1 MTTDELWELIS
12 DAIYADDYRTMLLDA
27 LWTNGRKADGTK
39 TLAICANCG
48 YVKEAHKNRVWTCWK
63 ACENYTRVKSKEILS

>member
-1 MTTDELWELIS
+1 MTIDELWGLVS
-12 DAIYADDYRTMLLDA
+12 DAVYADDYRTMLLDA

-48 YVKEAHKNRVWTCWK
+48 YVKEAHKNRALTCWK
-63 ACENYTRVKSKEILS
+63 TCDNYTRVKSKENLP